1 MVRTSSKNRPW
12 RRPGPDP
19 STRLEIYRGAI
30 LALTVRSIGEGSQ
43 LTVKSASNGTPVF
56 VKKAER
62 NSAAAPPMRQTGR
75 PAATARHQNKPISEG
90 VALTVF
96 RRIRQQSD
104 LGRSCGKLARPR
116 ARVGQ

>member
-1 MVRTSSKNRPW
+1 MCRCMIEA
-12 RRPGPDP
+12 GHDP
-19 STRLEIYRGAI
+19 STRLEVYRGAI

-75 PAATARHQNKPISEG
+75 PAAHPSAPPKQAYQRGRMKPKPSWPGWSSARN
-90 VALTVF
+90 
-96 RRIRQQSD
+96 
-104 LGRSCGKLARPR
+104 
-116 ARVGQ
+116 

>member
-1 MVRTSSKNRPW
+1 MC
-12 RRPGPDP
+12 RRMIEAGHDP
-19 STRLEIYRGAI
+19 STRLEVYRGAI

-75 PAATARHQNKPISEG
+75 PAATLTPHQNKPISE
-90 VALTVF
+90 A
-96 RRIRQQSD
+96 
-104 LGRSCGKLARPR
+104 A
-116 ARVGQ
+116 

>member
-62 NSAAAPPMRQTGR
+62 
-75 PAATARHQNKPISEG
+75 E
-90 VALTVF
+90 
-96 RRIRQQSD
+96 
-104 LGRSCGKLARPR
+104 
-116 ARVGQ
+116 